1 MDVGISF
8 YQTNPEKELT
18 PQKCKSYPENIQNY
32 KHRKAKELLQKYKH
46 KQRSDDQS
54 YIYF

>member
-46 KQRSDDQS
+46 KQRSNDQS